1 MIENTNDNPVTQPRA
16 SAKRRFASR
25 WLLALPL
32 AGLLV
37 GGAAMAQAHGGG
49 PFGGPGRGEMGE
61 FMAFR
66 MHKLL
71 DSVGATD
78 AQKAQIKA
86 AWQPLRP
93 QLQAVHADGMEIHQ
107 QLTAALTAPTID
119 RAEVER
125 LRKESVQ
132 LADRASTLFTQ
143 GIVSTAQAL
152 TPEQRQKL
160 ATEIAQHRH
169 ERGR

>member
-49 PFGGPGRGEMGE
+49 RFGGPGQGEMGE
-61 FMAFR
+61 LMAFR
-66 MHKLL
+66 MHKML

-78 AQKAQIKA
+78 AQKAQI
-86 AWQPLRP
+86 RP
-93 QLQAVHADGMEIHQ
+93 PGSPCARSCKPCM
-107 QLTAALTAPTID
+107 PT
-119 RAEVER
+119 
-125 LRKESVQ
+125 
-132 LADRASTLFTQ
+132 
-143 GIVSTAQAL
+143 G
-152 TPEQRQKL
+152 
-160 ATEIAQHRH
+160 
-169 ERGR
+169 